1 MMQTINIVKVA
12 LISTLIIYGCAS
24 SKSGQVY
31 TRDQTRQ
38 AHRVERGAVTEVRTV
53 KIEGT
58 KSAVGSFGGAALG
71 GIGGSMLGG
80 GRGSAVFAVL
90 GAIGGG
96 LAGAAAEEALTR
108 QDGLEITVKLD
119 SGSTIAVVQKADVM
133 FKAGDR
139 VRVLSSSN
147 TTRVTY

>member
-1 MMQTINIVKVA
+1 MNTLKMVNA
-12 LISTLIIYGCAS
+12 CLIGVLIFCGCAS

-38 AHRVERGAVTEVRTV
+38 AQRVEAGTVVGVRTV

-58 KSAVGSFGGAALG
+58 KSAVGAFGGAAIG
-71 GIGGSMLGG
+71 GIGGSTLGG

-96 LAGAAAEEALTR
+96 LAGAAIEEAITR
-108 QDGLEITVKLD
+108 QNGLEITVRMD
-119 SGSTIAVVQKADVM
+119 SGKTIAVVQKADVV
-133 FKAGDR
+133 FKAGER
-139 VRVLSSSN
+139 VRILSTRD
-147 TTRVTY
+147 TTRITY

>member
-38 AHRVERGAVTEVRTV
+38 AHRVEGGAVAEVRTV

-58 KSAVGSFGGAALG
+58 KSAIGSFGGAALG

>member
-1 MMQTINIVKVA
+1 MNPKRKWAVFISIIFVA
-12 LISTLIIYGCAS
+12 GCAS

-38 AHRVERGAVTEVRTV
+38 AQVVEMGTVESVRTV

-58 KSAVGSFGGAALG
+58 KSAVGAFGGAAIG

-80 GRGSAVFAVL
+80 GRGSAIFAVL

-96 LAGAAAEEALTR
+96 LAGAAAEEAITR

-119 SGSTIAVVQKADVM
+119 SGKMIAVVQKADVV

-139 VRVLSSSN
+139 VRILTGRN
-147 TTRVTY
+147 TTRLTY